1 MSPLEGRRIVLTG
14 AAGGI
19 GGLLAARLRGCG
31 AHVTGVDRVASDA
44 CDDHIV
50 ANLADPEALADL
62 AAHLGERHIDIL
74 ANVAGLQYFG
84 PFERQGAQGIALGY
98 AVNLVAPAVLASAVV
113 PQMVA
118 RGDGQIVNIG
128 SVMGAVPYP
137 YFTAYSS
144 AKAGLK
150 GLSQALRREL
160 GGRGIAVTHVAPRA
174 VRTGFNTATIE
185 RFMALTRMSADDPAT
200 VVARILRAIER
211 RERDVSIGLPE
222 RVFTQLNAMMPR
234 LVDRGLAGQV
244 LTARGLFQDN
254 PSGARS

>member
-1 MSPLEGRRIVLTG
+1 MTG

-19 GGLLAARLRGCG
+19 GGLLAARLRLCG
-31 AHVTGVDRVASDA
+31 AHVTGVDRVPSDA

-62 AAHLGERHIDIL
+62 ATHLGDRHIDIL
-74 ANVAGLQYFG
+74 ANVAGLQHFG
-84 PFERQGAQGIALGY
+84 PFERQGATGIALGY

-185 RFMALTRMSADDPAT
+185 RFMTLTKMTADDPAT
-200 VVARILRAIER
+200 VVDRILRAIER

-222 RVFTQLNAMMPR
+222 RVFTQLNAMVPR

-254 PSGARS
+254 PSGALS

>member
-19 GGLLAARLRGCG
+19 GGLLAARLRGGG
-31 AHVTGVDRVASDA
+31 AHVTGVDRVASPA
-44 CDDHIV
+44 CDDHLV
-50 ANLADPEALADL
+50 ANLADPAALADL
-62 AAHLGERHIDIL
+62 GAHLAGRHVDIL

-84 PFERQGAQGIALGY
+84 PFEQQGATGIALGY

-113 PQMVA
+113 PQMIA

-185 RFMALTRMSADDPAT
+185 RFMALTKMSADDPAT
-200 VVARILRAIER
+200 VVDRIFRAIER

-222 RVFTQLNAMMPR
+222 RVFTQLNALLPGV
-234 LVDRGLAGQV
+234 VDRGLAGQV
-244 LTARGLFQDN
+244 LTARTLFQDN
-254 PSGARS
+254 PSGALS

>member
-1 MSPLEGRRIVLTG
+1 MSRLEGRHIVLTG
-14 AAGGI
+14 AAGGL
-19 GGLLAARLRGCG
+19 GGLLAARLRARG
-31 AHVTGVDRVASDA
+31 AYVTGIDRIASSA
-44 CDDHIV
+44 CDDHLV
-50 ANLADPEALADL
+50 ADLAAPEALADL
-62 AAHLGERHIDIL
+62 TRTLAERRIDIL

-84 PFERQGAQGIALGY
+84 PFEQQGVSRIALGY
-98 AVNLVAPAVLASAVV
+98 AVNLVAPAVLAGAVV
-113 PQMVA
+113 PQMIA

-185 RFMALTRMSADDPAT
+185 RFMTVTKMTADDPDT
-200 VVARILRAIER
+200 VADRIFRAIER

-222 RVFTQLNAMMPR
+222 RVFTQLNAMLPGV
-234 LVDRGLAGQV
+234 VDRGLAGQV

-254 PSGARS
+254 PSGALS

>member
-19 GGLLAARLRGCG
+19 GGLLAARLRLCG
-31 AHVTGVDRVASDA
+31 AHVTGVDRVPSDA

-62 AAHLGERHIDIL
+62 ATHLGDRHIDIL
-74 ANVAGLQYFG
+74 ANVAGLQHFG
-84 PFERQGAQGIALGY
+84 PFERQGATGIALGY

-185 RFMALTRMSADDPAT
+185 RFMTLTKMTADDPAT
-200 VVARILRAIER
+200 VVDRILRAIER

-222 RVFTQLNAMMPR
+222 RVFTQLNAMVPR

-254 PSGARS
+254 PSGALS

>member
-1 MSPLEGRRIVLTG
+1 MSQLEGRHILLTG
-14 AAGGI
+14 AAGGL
-19 GGLLAARLRGCG
+19 GGLLAARLRTRG
-31 AHVTGVDRVASDA
+31 AYVTGIDRVPSTA
-44 CDDHIV
+44 CDDHLV
-50 ANLADPEALADL
+50 ADLADPEALANLTRAL
-62 AAHLGERHIDIL
+62 AERRIDIL

-84 PFERQGAQGIALGY
+84 PFERQGAAGIALGY
-98 AVNLVAPAVLASAVV
+98 AVNLVAPAILAGAVV
-113 PQMVA
+113 PQMIA

-174 VRTGFNTATIE
+174 VRTGFNTVTIE
-185 RFMALTRMSADDPAT
+185 RFMALTKMTADDPDA
-200 VVARILRAIER
+200 VADRIFRAIER

-222 RVFTQLNAMMPR
+222 RVFTQLNAMLPGV
-234 LVDRGLAGQV
+234 VDRGLAGQV

-254 PSGARS
+254 PSGALS

>member
-1 MSPLEGRRIVLTG
+1 MSRLEGRRVVLTG

-19 GGLLAARLRGCG
+19 GGMLAERLRRRG
-31 AHVTGVDRVASDA
+31 AHVTGVDRVACQA
-44 CDDHIV
+44 CDDAIV
-50 ANLADPEALADL
+50 VDLADAAALSDL
-62 AAHLGERHIDIL
+62 ALQLAERRVDML

-84 PFERQGAQGIALGY
+84 PFERQGAAAIALGY

-113 PQMVA
+113 PQMMA

-174 VRTGFNTATIE
+174 VKTGFNTPLIE
-185 RFMALTRMSADDPAT
+185 RFMALAKMGADLPDA
-200 VVARILRAIER
+200 VADRILAAIEA

-222 RVFTQLNAMMPR
+222 RLFTQLNAALPC
-234 LVDRGLAGQV
+234 LIDRGLAGQV
-244 LTARGLFQDN
+244 AA
-254 PSGARS
+254 ARSLFPN

>member
-19 GGLLAARLRGCG
+19 GGLLAARLRRCG
-31 AHVTGVDRVASDA
+31 AHVTGVDRVESPA
-44 CDDHIV
+44 CDDHLV
-50 ANLADPEALADL
+50 ANLADPAALADL
-62 AAHLGERHIDIL
+62 GAHLAGRHVDIL

-84 PFERQGAQGIALGY
+84 PFEQQGATGIALGY
-98 AVNLVAPAVLASAVV
+98 AVNLVAPAILASAVV
-113 PQMVA
+113 PRMIA

-185 RFMALTRMSADDPAT
+185 RFMALTKMSADDPAT
-200 VVARILRAIER
+200 VVDRIFRAIER
-211 RERDVSIGLPE
+211 RECDVSIGLPE
-222 RVFTQLNAMMPR
+222 RVFTQLNALLPAV
-234 LVDRGLAGQV
+234 VDRGLAGQV
-244 LTARGLFQDN
+244 LTARTLFQDK
-254 PSGARS
+254 PSGALS

>member
-1 MSPLEGRRIVLTG
+1 MSQLDARHIVLTG
-14 AAGGI
+14 AAGGL
-19 GGLLAARLRGCG
+19 GGLLASRLRRRG
-31 AHVTGVDRVASDA
+31 AHVTGIDRVPSRD
-44 CDDHIV
+44 CDDHLV
-50 ANLADPEALADL
+50 ADLADPGALADL
-62 AAHLGERHIDIL
+62 TSALGERRVDIL

-84 PFERQGAQGIALGY
+84 PFERQGAAGIALGY
-98 AVNLVAPAVLASAVV
+98 AVNLVAPAILAGAVV
-113 PQMVA
+113 PQMIA

-185 RFMALTRMSADDPAT
+185 RFMALTKMTADDPDA
-200 VVARILRAIER
+200 VADRIFRAIER

-222 RVFTQLNAMMPR
+222 RVFTQLNAMLPGV
-234 LVDRGLAGQV
+234 VDRGLASQV
-244 LTARGLFQDN
+244 LTARGLFQDYS
-254 PSGARS
+254 SGALS

>member
-1 MSPLEGRRIVLTG
+1 MSRLDGQRVVLTG

-19 GGLLAARLRGCG
+19 GGMLAQRLRQRG
-31 AHVTGVDRVASDA
+31 AHVTGVDRIACPA
-44 CDDHIV
+44 CDESLIV
-50 ANLADPEALADL
+50 DLADAGALAGL
-62 AAHLGERHIDIL
+62 AAELGARRVDIL

-84 PFERQGAQGIALGY
+84 PFERQGANAIGLGY
-98 AVNLVAPAVLASAVV
+98 AVNLVAPATLAAAVV
-113 PQMVA
+113 PQMAA

-174 VRTGFNTATIE
+174 VKTGFNTPTIE
-185 RFMALTRMSADDPAT
+185 RFMTLTKMSADQPDA
-200 VVARILRAIER
+200 VADRIIAAIEA
-211 RERDVSIGLPE
+211 RESDVSIGLPE
-222 RVFTQLNAMMPR
+222 RVFTQLNAMLPR

-244 LTARGLFQDN
+244 ATARSLFPN
-254 PSGARS
+254 

>member
-1 MSPLEGRRIVLTG
+1 MSRLEGRRVVLTG

-19 GGLLAARLRGCG
+19 GGMLVERLQRRG
-31 AHVTGVDRVASDA
+31 AHVTGIDRVPCPA
-44 CDDHIV
+44 CDDSIV
-50 ANLADPEALADL
+50 VDLADTDALTL
-62 AAHLGERHIDIL
+62 LVEQLGRRRIDIL

-84 PFERQGAQGIALGY
+84 PFERQGPAAIALGY
-98 AVNLVAPAVLASAVV
+98 AVNLVAPAILAGAVV

-160 GGRGIAVTHVAPRA
+160 GGRGITVTHIAPRA
-174 VRTGFNTATIE
+174 VKTGFNTPLIE
-185 RFMALTRMSADDPAT
+185 RFMTLAKMSADHPDT
-200 VVARILRAIER
+200 VADRILAAIEA
-211 RERDVSIGLPE
+211 RECDVSIGLPE
-222 RVFTQLNAMMPR
+222 RVFTQLNAMLPR

-244 LTARGLFQDN
+244 ATARSLFPN
-254 PSGARS
+254 

>member
-31 AHVTGVDRVASDA
+31 AHVTGVDRVASPA
-44 CDDHIV
+44 CDDHLV
-50 ANLADPEALADL
+50 ANLADPAALADL
-62 AAHLGERHIDIL
+62 GAQLAGRHVDIL

-84 PFERQGAQGIALGY
+84 PFEQQGATGIALGY

-113 PQMVA
+113 PRMIA

-144 AKAGLK
+144 AKAGLT

-185 RFMALTRMSADDPAT
+185 RFMALTKMSADDPAT
-200 VVARILRAIER
+200 VVDRIFRAIER

-222 RVFTQLNAMMPR
+222 RVFSQLNALLPGV
-234 LVDRGLAGQV
+234 VDRGLAGQV
-244 LTARGLFQDN
+244 LTARALFQDTA
-254 PSGARS
+254 SGALS